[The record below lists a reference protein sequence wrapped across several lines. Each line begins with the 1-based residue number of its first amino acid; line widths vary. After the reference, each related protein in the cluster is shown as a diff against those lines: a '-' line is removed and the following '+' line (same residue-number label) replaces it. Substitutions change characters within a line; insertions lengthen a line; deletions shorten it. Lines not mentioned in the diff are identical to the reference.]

1 MKKYLKELITHPLFS
16 GSAIMVIG
24 SNSINLLNYIYHLV
38 IGRMLGPSL
47 YGELASLISLMGLL
61 GIIPGS
67 LSLVIIKYVSSAKDE
82 KEAASLISLLKT
94 KVFQGSLI
102 FSVFIIVISPALVSF
117 LHITKLSYLFLIA
130 LTSFFSIL
138 TLLNRSILQGL
149 LKFKEMILSVFLENS
164 AKLLISVVL
173 VYLGFRVG
181 GAMASFVIAAL
192 LVWLFTNFY
201 LKIRHKKESNSSLNL
216 KPMLL
221 FTIPVLVQSLAVT
234 SLYSS
239 DLILVKHFF
248 SSHDAG
254 IYAALS
260 TLGKIIFFGAGPIGS
275 VMFPIVSQRYAK
287 GFKVKKIFLYSL
299 VATVGISLSILI
311 VYLLFPKLAVNFLY
325 GSAYLESANL
335 LIWFGIFMT
344 FFTLSSLLINFHL
357 SLNRTKVVLLPL
369 LAAVAQIVAIWF
381 YHQSLFDVILVSII
395 ISALL
400 LVLLLIYS
408 INGDRVNIYNSPRFQ
423 TGKNDS

>member
-1 MKKYLKELITHPLFS
+1 MRRYFKEAITHPLFL
-16 GSAIMVIG
+16 GSAVMVLG

-38 IGRMLGPSL
+38 IGRMLGPSF
-47 YGELASLISLMGLL
+47 YGELASLISLIGLL

-67 LSLVIIKYVSSAKDE
+67 LSLVIVKYVSSAKNE
-82 KEAASLISLLKT
+82 REVSILIHWLKT
-94 KVFQGSLI
+94 KVFQVSLI
-102 FSVFIIVISPALVSF
+102 FFIFIIVISPALASF
-117 LHITKLSYLFLIA
+117 LHIKELSYFFLIA
-130 LTSFFSIL
+130 LSSLFAIQ

-181 GAMASFVIAAL
+181 GAMIAFVIAAL
-192 LVWLFTNFY
+192 LGWLFTNFY
-201 LKIRHKKESNSSLNL
+201 LKIQSKKESNPSLNL
-216 KPMLL
+216 KPMFL
-221 FTIPVLVQSLAVT
+221 FTIPVLAQSLAVT

-254 IYAALS
+254 LYAALS

-275 VMFPIVSQRYAK
+275 VMFPIVSKRHAA
-287 GFKVKKIFLYSL
+287 GLKVKRIFLYSFF
-299 VATVGISLSILI
+299 ATVAISFSILI
-311 VYLLFPKLAVNFLY
+311 VYLLFPGLAINLLY

-344 FFTLSSLLINFHL
+344 LFTLSSLLINFHL
-357 SLNRTKVVLLPL
+357 SLNRTKVVVLPL
-369 LAAVAQIVAIWF
+369 LAAIIQIVAIWF
-381 YHQSLFDVILVSII
+381 YHQSLFDVILISIVVT
-395 ISALL
+395 ALL
-400 LVLLLIYS
+400 LLSLLIYS
-408 INGDRVNIYNSPRFQ
+408 TYGDKLNIGNSSRL
-423 TGKNDS
+423 